1 MKNCDETP
9 KVVRPIIIVIPVF
22 IILETIGQGVWDT
35 HRIFINDF
43 KSWESEFKVNILFTW
58 DGTLLHCCS
67 LTELHSC
74 SYLMI
79 FKCVQQLKLHNIMAY
94 RHRNLCINSLK
105 YGSR

>member
-43 KSWESEFKVNILFTW
+43 KSWES
-58 DGTLLHCCS
+58 
-67 LTELHSC
+67 
-74 SYLMI
+74 
-79 FKCVQQLKLHNIMAY
+79 
-94 RHRNLCINSLK
+94 
-105 YGSR
+105 